1 MATNRNKAAPDPAPE
16 QVKTEVNLKDA
27 SKAALD
33 KKKPAGGFP
42 KPRDNQHKQ

>member
-1 MATNRNKAAPDPAPE
+1 MATKRKKAAPETAPA
-16 QVKTEVNLKDA
+16 QVTTEVNLKDA
-27 SKAALD
+27 IKAALD